1 MAVADAGDMQA
12 LGGLARLSEA
22 DGHRLPSSVTGLA
35 CTVGGDHVNAL
46 QGVIEVVV
54 PVDGG
59 NRHAVLLQLGCQVLG
74 GVVVTR
80 DDENVGHA
88 LPFR

>member
-1 MAVADAGDMQA
+1 
-12 LGGLARLSEA
+12 
-22 DGHRLPSSVTGLA
+22 
-35 CTVGGDHVNAL
+35 
-46 QGVIEVVV
+46 
-54 PVDGG
+54 
-59 NRHAVLLQLGCQVLG
+59 VLLQLGCQVLG